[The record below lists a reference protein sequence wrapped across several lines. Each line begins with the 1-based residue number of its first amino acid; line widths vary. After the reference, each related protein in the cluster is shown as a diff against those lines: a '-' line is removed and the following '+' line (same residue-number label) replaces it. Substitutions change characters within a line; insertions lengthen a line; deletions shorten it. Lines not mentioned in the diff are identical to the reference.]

1 VFCYSGLIF
10 CTATS
15 SQTREDWLTGITE
28 MFHYF
33 DGVID
38 ETWFDNSTPLVK
50 NADKYDPDLAPE
62 FSNDNVPVLLQ
73 QSSFACGT
81 AL

>member
-1 VFCYSGLIF
+1 
-10 CTATS
+10 
-15 SQTREDWLTGITE
+15 